1 MSNDAPQVPAA
12 ATPADT
18 AGQARSRTRRIAL
31 FAASTVFVVI
41 AVAAGL
47 YWQLELRNYEST
59 DNAYVGGH
67 VVQITPQTSGTV
79 ISVGADDTDV
89 VAAGQTLVKLD
100 PADAQI
106 ELEQAQAQLG
116 QAVRETRA
124 LYTNNDTLGS
134 SIALREAEL
143 TRAQDDLA
151 RRREIADSGAVS
163 NEELHHAEISVAA
176 AEAALHTAREQL
188 TTNRSNTD
196 GTSLAQHPNVQ
207 RAAARV
213 REAFLA
219 ARRGEIVAPLAG
231 QVAKRNVQVGQRVQP
246 GATLMAVIPLD
257 QLWVDANFKEVQLA
271 RMRIGQQV
279 TLTADVYGSGITYHG
294 KVAGLGA
301 GTGAAFALL
310 PAQNAT
316 GNWIKVVQR
325 VPVRIELDRTELR
338 QHPLRIGL
346 SVKADVDV
354 RDNRGAP
361 IGATATAPADPAV
374 PATDRADQTDVYTST
389 THDADVL
396 VDSIIAAN
404 LGRRPGAVAS
414 APGNEHSTASMP
426 RQAEVAKAGS

>member
-207 RAAARV
+207 RA
-213 REAFLA
+213 
-219 ARRGEIVAPLAG
+219 EIG
-231 QVAKRNVQVGQRVQP
+231 
-246 GATLMAVIPLD
+246 
-257 QLWVDANFKEVQLA
+257 
-271 RMRIGQQV
+271 
-279 TLTADVYGSGITYHG
+279 
-294 KVAGLGA
+294 
-301 GTGAAFALL
+301 
-310 PAQNAT
+310 
-316 GNWIKVVQR
+316 
-325 VPVRIELDRTELR
+325 
-338 QHPLRIGL
+338 
-346 SVKADVDV
+346 
-354 RDNRGAP
+354 
-361 IGATATAPADPAV
+361 
-374 PATDRADQTDVYTST
+374 RAHV
-389 THDADVL
+389 
-396 VDSIIAAN
+396 
-404 LGRRPGAVAS
+404 
-414 APGNEHSTASMP
+414 
-426 RQAEVAKAGS
+426 